1 MISIRPNPLAPFR
14 VLYELPKGTWM
25 VINIGGRGGGK
36 SYEVSKYIILQ
47 AIIKQ
52 KRCAVLRDQQS
63 TIAQSI
69 LHEIKSRFAE
79 IDEKSG
85 GYYSIYYDM
94 QDKGLKNINTETMQI
109 FTKGFQTSS
118 TTKKASLKSIADVD
132 IAVIEEFEDIDDE
145 DKFNTFADSIRKED
159 ALIIINSNVPSKNHW
174 FIKRYF
180 NLEESNFEG
189 FYHLLPK
196 TIPGVVY
203 INSSFE
209 DNPHL
214 SQTTISRYRAYG
226 DPNSSMYN
234 PAHYCSDIL
243 GLASEGKKGVIF
255 KNWKPITA
263 KKYYDL
269 EYDEFFGQDF
279 GYSSD
284 PAALVGLK
292 HHNNRLYIKQYIYQ
306 TGLTNPDLSERY
318 SQLGLSNHHEIYADS
333 AEPKS
338 IAELKKQGWNVIPSV
353 KGADSVRA
361 GINYLL
367 SMEVYYVESDED
379 MVREKDMYSWALNA
393 NQEPTDKPEDKNN
406 HLMDAIRYGVYTKL
420 AEPAVFFAI

>member
-1 MISIRPNPLAPFR
+1 MIKIRPNPLAPFR
-14 VLYELPKGTWM
+14 ILYELPKGTWM

-36 SYEVSKYIILQ
+36 SYEVSKFITLQ
-47 AIIKQ
+47 AIIRQ

-85 GYYSIYYDM
+85 GYYSHFYDM
-94 QDKGLKNINTETMQI
+94 QDKGLKNLQTETMQI

-118 TTKKASLKSIADVD
+118 TAKKAALKSIADVD

-159 ALIIINSNVPSKNHW
+159 ALIVINSNVPSKNHW

-180 NLEESNFEG
+180 NLTESKYEG
-189 FYHLLPK
+189 FYHLTPK
-196 TIPGVVY
+196 SIPGVVY

-214 SQTTISRYRAYG
+214 SQTTINRYRAYG
-226 DPNSSMYN
+226 DPTSSMYN

-243 GLASEGKKGVIF
+243 GLASEGLKGVIF

-263 KKYYDL
+263 K
-269 EYDEFFGQDF
+269 EYFELPFDEFFGQDF
-279 GYSSD
+279 GFSSD
-284 PAALVGLK
+284 PAALAGMK

-318 SQLGLSNHHEIYADS
+318 EDLGLSKSTEIYADS

-338 IAELKKQGWNVIPSV
+338 IKELENMGWNIIPSV
-353 KGADSVRA
+353 KGQDSIRA
-361 GINYLL
+361 GINYLN

-379 MVREKDMYSWALNA
+379 LVREKDMYSWALDVNKD
-393 NQEPTDKPEDKNN
+393 PTDKPEDRNN

-420 AEPAVFFAI
+420 ANPAVFFAI